1 MKYFL
6 VGIMLIFAYACSA
19 EIPESGRTVTE
30 KVDKADQ
37 QPITINVSN
46 VNQNYLLTDQRGN
59 PIDNYTLGDN
69 ITISIVNA
77 PSFTNLNCI
86 INDNATD
93 NSTDNATDNAS
104 CAAFA
109 FELIRS

>member
-1 MKYFL
+1 MRYLLFAA
-6 VGIMLIFAYACSA
+6 MALIIFACSA

-30 KVDKADQ
+30 KTPEQ
-37 QPITINVSN
+37 TPISINVTN
-46 VNQNYLLTDQRGN
+46 VNQNYLLTDQNGD
-59 PIDNYTLGDN
+59 PIDNYSLGDN
-69 ITISIVNA
+69 ITISIVNS

-104 CAAFA
+104 CAAFQ
-109 FELIRS
+109 FELMRS

>member
-19 EIPESGRTVTE
+19 ELPESGKTVTE
-30 KVDKADQ
+30 KSPEPT
-37 QPITINVSN
+37 PISINVTN
-46 VNQNYLLTDQRGN
+46 VNQNYLLTDQQGN

-69 ITISIVNA
+69 ITISIVNT

-109 FELIRS
+109 FEIMRS